1 MSNRLL
7 RALSLLALLAAPA
20 AQAQGYHL
28 THTYTLGGD
37 GGWDY
42 LALDTVGHRLFIAR
56 SDRIMVVD
64 QDKGTLLGEIP
75 GIQRAHGV
83 SFAYAAGHGF
93 ATSGGDG
100 MVVMFD
106 LKTLQVLHRGQADP
120 DADATLYEPASK
132 HVFTFNGD
140 AGTASVIDA
149 TTGDRVA
156 NITLGGK
163 PEFGV

>member
-1 MSNRLL
+1 MPTRTLRL
-7 RALSLLALLAAPA
+7 LSLLTLLAVPA

-42 LALDTVGHRLFIAR
+42 LALDSIGHRLFIAR

-64 QDKGTLLGEIP
+64 QEKGTLLGEIP

-83 SFAYAAGHGF
+83 SFAYEAGHGF

-106 LKTLQVLHRGQADP
+106 LKTLQVLHRGAADP
-120 DADATLYEPASK
+120 DADATLYEPA
-132 HVFTFNGD
+132 
-140 AGTASVIDA
+140 
-149 TTGDRVA
+149 
-156 NITLGGK
+156 
-163 PEFGV
+163 